1 MMARASLL
9 TTVLLALACGS
20 GPSMP
25 PSSPV
30 APVPTTAPAPGEAA
44 PPVARHG
51 AAELD
56 PALATQRAPDVFGA
70 RFKTSNGVF
79 VIEVHRDWSPNGADR
94 FYNLVKMGVYDD
106 SRFFRAI
113 TGFMVQFGIPGDP
126 HVAAKWV
133 EASIP
138 DDPPAGQSNAR
149 GYVSFAKSGSPNS
162 RTTQVFINYGE
173 NRALDGMNFTPFGK
187 VVDGMDVVATLYRGY
202 GEGAPAGTGPSQDRI
217 QSEGN
222 AYLDAE
228 FPRLDRIV
236 AAEIV
241 GP

>member
-1 MMARASLL
+1 
-9 TTVLLALACGS
+9 
-20 GPSMP
+20 MP
-25 PSSPV
+25 PTIPGATVPSATPV
-30 APVPTTAPAPGEAA
+30 ASAAAPAPAETPA
-44 PPVARHG
+44 ARH
-51 AAELD
+51 AAADLD
-56 PALATQRAPDVFGA
+56 PALATQRAPDVFDA

-113 TGFMVQFGIPGDP
+113 AGFMVQFGIPGDP
-126 HVAAKWV
+126 KVAAKWV
-133 EASIP
+133 DASIQ

-149 GYVSFAKSGSPNS
+149 GTVTFAKTGSPNS
-162 RTTQVFINYGE
+162 RSTQVFINYGE
-173 NRALDGMNFTPFGK
+173 NRSLDGMNFTPFGK
-187 VVDGMDVVATLYRGY
+187 VVDGMDVVSTLYKGY
-202 GEGAPAGTGPSQDRI
+202 GEGAPGGAGPSQDRI

-236 AAEIV
+236 SAEIV